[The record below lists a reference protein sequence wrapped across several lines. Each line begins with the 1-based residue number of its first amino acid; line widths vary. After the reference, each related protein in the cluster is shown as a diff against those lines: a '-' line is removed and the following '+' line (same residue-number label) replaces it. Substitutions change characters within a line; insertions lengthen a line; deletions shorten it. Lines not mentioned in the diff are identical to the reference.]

1 MPEGAAPGNINETM
15 SKAKDV
21 KKGAEGVM
29 PYAGDSRAKGGQ
41 VESMFDSIAPA
52 YDLMN
57 FIMSLGMCGHWRN
70 KAIRLAVGRLAA
82 EPRDILDVATG
93 TGDVAFALHRRFPS
107 AGIIGIDLS
116 EGMLGMARA
125 KQESIVESAGGSI
138 EFRQGDSLA
147 LEFPDDSFD
156 LVTVAYGV
164 RNFENLADGYGE
176 MLRVLRPGGAICVVE
191 LSMPTSGV
199 PLFFY
204 RMYTR
209 GAIPFAGRL
218 ISGDPRAY
226 SYLHESIEAAP
237 QRAAMTSL
245 MEKAGFREA
254 RWKSLIPGVVT
265 IYTALK

>member
-1 MPEGAAPGNINETM
+1 M

-70 KAIRLAVGRLAA
+70 KAIRLAAGRLAA
-82 EPRDILDVATG
+82 EPRNILDVATG
-93 TGDVAFALHRRFPS
+93 TGDVAFALHRRYPS

-125 KQESIVESAGGSI
+125 KQKSIVESAGGSI

-191 LSMPTSGV
+191 LSMPTSSV

-204 RMYTR
+204 KMYTR
-209 GAIPFAGRL
+209 GAIPVAGRL

-237 QRAAMTSL
+237 QRAAMTAL

-254 RWKSLIPGVVT
+254 RWKSLMPGVVT